1 MRKKNKI
8 LITGGTGFLGSN
20 LINNLSKSNNFT
32 LYLLCRKQS
41 VFDRINKYS
50 LKKIKIF
57 KIENIN
63 LDKIFKTYKFDAVV
77 HCATNYGLQKKTIS
91 EVIQPNLI
99 LPMQLL
105 DLTKNY
111 KVKTFLNTDTV
122 LNKNVSNYSLSK
134 YHFLEWLK
142 LFSKDFYCTN
152 IKIEHFFGPKDD
164 DTKFVISIIKSFLNK
179 SKIIKLTKG
188 NQKRDFV
195 YIDDVVSAIKKILL
209 HSLKQKKGYDVF
221 EIGTGTSISIK
232 KIVIL
237 IKKLCDNKITKLGF
251 GKVPMRKN
259 ESLDVRLNLKK
270 LSKLNW
276 KPMYNLEESLKKTI
290 NYYKR

>member
-20 LINNLSKSNNFT
+20 LINNLSESNNFI

-41 VFDRINKYS
+41 VFDRINKNS
-50 LKKIKIF
+50 IRKIKIL

-63 LDKIFKTYKFDAVV
+63 LDKIFKTHKFDAVV

-105 DLTKNY
+105 DLAKNY

-209 HSLKQKKGYDVF
+209 YSLKQKKGYDVF

>member
-32 LYLLCRKQS
+32 FYLLCRKQS

-105 DLTKNY
+105 DLAKNY

-209 HSLKQKKGYDVF
+209 YSLKQKKGYDVF

>member
-20 LINNLSKSNNFT
+20 LINNLSESNNFT

-105 DLTKNY
+105 DLAKNY

-209 HSLKQKKGYDVF
+209 YSLKQKKGYDVF

>member
-20 LINNLSKSNNFT
+20 LINNLSESNNFT

-105 DLTKNY
+105 DLAKNY

-179 SKIIKLTKG
+179 SKMIKLTKG

-209 HSLKQKKGYDVF
+209 YSLKQKKGYDVF

>member
-20 LINNLSKSNNFT
+20 LINNLSESNNFT

-105 DLTKNY
+105 DLAKNY
-111 KVKTFLNTDTV
+111 RYRSQQKCF
-122 LNKNVSNYSLSK
+122 
-134 YHFLEWLK
+134 K
-142 LFSKDFYCTN
+142 LFSF
-152 IKIEHFFGPKDD
+152 KISFFRM
-164 DTKFVISIIKSFLNK
+164 V
-179 SKIIKLTKG
+179 KII
-188 NQKRDFV
+188 F
-195 YIDDVVSAIKKILL
+195 
-209 HSLKQKKGYDVF
+209 
-221 EIGTGTSISIK
+221 
-232 KIVIL
+232 
-237 IKKLCDNKITKLGF
+237 
-251 GKVPMRKN
+251 
-259 ESLDVRLNLKK
+259 
-270 LSKLNW
+270 
-276 KPMYNLEESLKKTI
+276 
-290 NYYKR
+290 